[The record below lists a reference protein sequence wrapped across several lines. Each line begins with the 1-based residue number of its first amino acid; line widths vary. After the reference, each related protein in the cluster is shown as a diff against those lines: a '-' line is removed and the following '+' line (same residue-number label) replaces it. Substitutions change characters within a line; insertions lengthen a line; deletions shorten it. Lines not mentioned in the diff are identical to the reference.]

1 MTLQTSGNITFADI
15 QTEFGGS
22 NPIEFGEYYS
32 GGAYVP
38 PFTYGTGAFPVPSS
52 GTLNIADFYGTSKN
66 VTISLPGI
74 TTTISAITD
83 GPPSVA
89 YAEFNI
95 NPNGK
100 AYAVISGAT
109 SNTTSSSE
117 IIQWCT
123 PTQAAPGF
131 EVKVSGVFG
140 TPLSGSAVDTWL
152 PLTSIRA
159 WSITDNSFA
168 ALTSSF
174 TVEIQ
179 RRGTS
184 TVLATGYIDLEATQ
198 V

>member
-1 MTLQTSGNITFADI
+1 MTLQASGPITFADI
-15 QTEFGGS
+15 QAEFGGS
-22 NPIEFGEYYS
+22 NPIGFNEYYS

-38 PFTYGTGAFPVPSS
+38 PFTYGFGAFPVPSS
-52 GTLNIADFYGTSKN
+52 GTLNIADFYGTTKN
-66 VTISLPGI
+66 VSITLPII

-89 YAEFNI
+89 YAEFNM

-100 AYAVISGAT
+100 AYSVISQAT
-109 SNTTSSSE
+109 SNNTTATE
-117 IIQWCT
+117 IFQWCS

-131 EVKVSGVFG
+131 EVKVSGA
-140 TPLSGSAVDTWL
+140 TNTLYGSAIDTWL
-152 PLTSIRA
+152 PLTSIRSWYIFDDSMA
-159 WSITDNSFA
+159 SPTC
-168 ALTSSF
+168 SF

-184 TVLATGYIDLEATQ
+184 TVLATGYVDLEATQ

>member
-1 MTLQTSGNITFADI
+1 MTLQSSGPITFADI

-38 PFTYGTGAFPVPSS
+38 PFTYGFGAFPVPSS
-52 GTLNIADFYGTSKN
+52 GTLNIADFYGTTKN
-66 VTISLPGI
+66 VTIYLPGI
-74 TTTISAITD
+74 STLIQATTAS
-83 GPPSVA
+83 PSVA
-89 YAEFNI
+89 HAEFNI

-100 AYAVISGAT
+100 AYAVTSLYNS
-109 SNTTSSSE
+109 SNTTSTE
-117 IIQWCT
+117 LFQWCS

-131 EVKVSGVFG
+131 EVRVKDE
-140 TPLSGSAVDTWL
+140 TNTLYGSAANTWL
-152 PLTSIRA
+152 PLTSVRSWYIF
-159 WSITDNSFA
+159 DNS
-168 ALTSSF
+168 LSSPTCSF

-184 TVLATGYIDLEATQ
+184 NTILATGSVDLEATQ